1 MAPAL
6 HRWYR
11 LPMLIAG
18 HHTFEVL
25 PAPDGKYIVFVNREA
40 IAEHPTREL
49 AAAHCE
55 RLKQRDAE
63 SRSERNPE

>member
-1 MAPAL
+1 MI
-6 HRWYR
+6 
-11 LPMLIAG
+11 IAG

-25 PAPDGKYIVFVNREA
+25 PAPGGKYIVFVNREA
-40 IAEHPTREL
+40 VAEHSTHEQ

-63 SRSERNPE
+63 SLSERNPE